1 MPKTKPKPKQSRFNC
16 KMFEKGKSMKK
27 LSSDTVCAVINGG
40 NKVDHRM
47 RNNATFQE
55 QKKLELEFCSSEF
68 ATNLKIIQGGNCQQ
82 NFTMVWS
89 TVGEEWQRMNEEE
102 ARGSANDKTQ
112 KKTQQAWL

>member
-1 MPKTKPKPKQSRFNC
+1 
-16 KMFEKGKSMKK
+16 
-27 LSSDTVCAVINGG
+27 
-40 NKVDHRM
+40 M

-112 KKTQQAWL
+112 KKTQQAWLWPNKTSLSFQFLLSIFCCAIET

>member
-1 MPKTKPKPKQSRFNC
+1 
-16 KMFEKGKSMKK
+16 
-27 LSSDTVCAVINGG
+27 
-40 NKVDHRM
+40 M

-102 ARGSANDKTQ
+102 ARGEEREWPSKFNFREMRKVSAGEKYRHVNE
-112 KKTQQAWL
+112 AI

>member
-1 MPKTKPKPKQSRFNC
+1 MKIKRSFFVRIGLTVQY
-16 KMFEKGKSMKK
+16 EIGKSMKK
-27 LSSDTVCAVINGG
+27 LSLDSLCAVINGG

-55 QKKLELEFCSSEF
+55 QKKLEVEFCSSEF

-89 TVGEEWQRMNEEE
+89 TVGENRRVAKNE
-102 ARGSANDKTQ
+102 RRRSKGIS
-112 KKTQQAWL
+112 